1 MFGAGDGSQGL
12 CMLGDPSSFS
22 PSSMIITFL
31 HVNIE
36 VSSTG
41 KADILS
47 LVTLEPRHFIS
58 FYCVY

>member
-1 MFGAGDGSQGL
+1 
-12 CMLGDPSSFS
+12 MLGDPSSFS
-22 PSSMIITFL
+22 PSFMIITFL

-47 LVTLEPRHFIS
+47 LATLEPRHFIS